1 MKISEN
7 TAVSMPMKNLI
18 SIIAAVAVGVWAYF
32 GIVETLNKHSTTL
45 ELMQK
50 DLEANSEFRIKY
62 PRGELG
68 QSSGEAELFML
79 VEHMA
84 GLIESMIQAGTPCPI
99 DGKIGKEAEKLWS
112 KYDNERPDYDIYIKR
127 MKAREKKEKELEKIR
142 LKEEAK
148 MTKEFD
154 KVDKEIKIE
163 KLKPIDWESP
173 K

>member
-1 MKISEN
+1 MAMKISEN

-18 SIIAAVAVGVWAYF
+18 SIVIAVAVGVWAYF

-84 GLIESMIQAGTPCPI
+84 GLIESMDEELKGMRNNKINI
-99 DGKIGKEAEKLWS
+99 DFLKEQTSKLQVDVEKL
-112 KYDNERPDYDIYIKR
+112 
-127 MKAREKKEKELEKIR
+127 IR
-142 LKEEAK
+142 NG
-148 MTKEFD
+148 
-154 KVDKEIKIE
+154 
-163 KLKPIDWESP
+163 SGH
-173 K
+173 

>member
-18 SIIAAVAVGVWAYF
+18 SIVIAVAVGVWAYF

-84 GLIESMIQAGTPCPI
+84 GLIESMDEELKGMRNNKINI
-99 DGKIGKEAEKLWS
+99 DFLKEKTSKLQVDVEKL
-112 KYDNERPDYDIYIKR
+112 
-127 MKAREKKEKELEKIR
+127 IR
-142 LKEEAK
+142 NG
-148 MTKEFD
+148 
-154 KVDKEIKIE
+154 
-163 KLKPIDWESP
+163 SGH
-173 K
+173 

>member
-18 SIIAAVAVGVWAYF
+18 SIVIAVAVGVWAYF
-32 GIVETLNKHSTTL
+32 GIVETLNKHSTQL
-45 ELMQK
+45 ELMTK

-84 GLIESMIQAGTPCPI
+84 GLIESMDEELKGMINNKINI
-99 DGKIGKEAEKLWS
+99 DFLKEQTSKLQ
-112 KYDNERPDYDIYIKR
+112 KDV
-127 MKAREKKEKELEKIR
+127 EKIIR
-142 LKEEAK
+142 NGSEH
-148 MTKEFD
+148 
-154 KVDKEIKIE
+154 
-163 KLKPIDWESP
+163 
-173 K
+173 

>member
-50 DLEANSEFRIKY
+50 DLEANSEFRNKY

-84 GLIESMIQAGTPCPI
+84 GLIESMDEELKGMRNNKINI
-99 DGKIGKEAEKLWS
+99 DFLKEQVSKLQVDVEKL
-112 KYDNERPDYDIYIKR
+112 
-127 MKAREKKEKELEKIR
+127 IR
-142 LKEEAK
+142 NGNG
-148 MTKEFD
+148 TH
-154 KVDKEIKIE
+154 
-163 KLKPIDWESP
+163 
-173 K
+173 

>member
-79 VEHMA
+79 VEHLA
-84 GLIESMIQAGTPCPI
+84 GVVSDVEDEIKGMRNNAVNIEFLKSRT
-99 DGKIGKEAEKLWS
+99 EKLTE
-112 KYDNERPDYDIYIKR
+112 DVE
-127 MKAREKKEKELEKIR
+127 ALIR
-142 LKEEAK
+142 NGNGHQ
-148 MTKEFD
+148 
-154 KVDKEIKIE
+154 
-163 KLKPIDWESP
+163 
-173 K
+173 

>member
-84 GLIESMIQAGTPCPI
+84 GLIESMDEELKGMRNNKINI
-99 DGKIGKEAEKLWS
+99 DFLKEQVGKLQVDVEKL
-112 KYDNERPDYDIYIKR
+112 
-127 MKAREKKEKELEKIR
+127 IR
-142 LKEEAK
+142 NGNGEH
-148 MTKEFD
+148 
-154 KVDKEIKIE
+154 
-163 KLKPIDWESP
+163 
-173 K
+173 